1 MTDSTELLL
10 TYLLDSAAALE
21 RQLDAVLGNARG
33 ISFREYRLLST
44 LAAHEAELSRVALAD
59 AVSLTPSAVTRA
71 LKPLEKLGLV
81 ATVRNGRDA
90 RQSLARL
97 TQSGSQLLSDT
108 EAPLADLYRRIK
120 LTGADRRAITQ
131 GLGRLE
137 LLGDKPW
144 R

>member
-1 MTDSTELLL
+1 MNDPTELLL
-10 TYLLDSAAALE
+10 TDFLDSAAALE
-21 RQLDAVLGNARG
+21 RQLDTLLGNARG

-44 LAAHEAELSRVALAD
+44 LAANAAELSRVALAD

-81 ATVRNGRDA
+81 TTVRNGRDA

-97 TQSGSQLLSDT
+97 TDSGSQLLADVQG
-108 EAPLADLYRRIK
+108 PLSDLYRRIK
-120 LTGADRRAITQ
+120 LTGADRAVIAQTLAQ
-131 GLGRLE
+131 FE
-137 LLGDKPW
+137 MLGDKSW